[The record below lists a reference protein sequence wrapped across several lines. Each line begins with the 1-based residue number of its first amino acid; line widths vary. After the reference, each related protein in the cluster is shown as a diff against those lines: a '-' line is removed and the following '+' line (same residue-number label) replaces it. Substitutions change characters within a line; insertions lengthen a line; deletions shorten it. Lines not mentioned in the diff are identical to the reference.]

1 MSLATRLGLA
11 APLGYAASAIV
22 ALLLTLGGVLYLPLF
37 VAGWAVVTI
46 IAVVAGVRRFGVR
59 PHWEAIHDE
68 VRSDRW
74 LLLVALIAL
83 VVLAVPRL
91 SYDPVL
97 NLSDQTPLRYWA
109 DGVEI
114 ADARRIPETSIQWG
128 VEAPTSES
136 KVALNAFDAS
146 ASLVLGRGPLPP
158 MGALLVV
165 VSVALLLVGYALGR
179 ELGLRYLAPLVPLL
193 LFANHLLGPRD
204 LTLDLDTYKAENWGR
219 LAAFAAMVL
228 AVRAVRARRI
238 RSRST
243 EAVVGGVL
251 LGVAAATHL
260 VPTAVAVAFVLA
272 YGIAWWVATGHL
284 RTPSFGVA
292 TVLGVG
298 VVLGVALLLAAGGE
312 IGLGGGVDREAYDQI
327 AANLGQPAGWDPTR
341 YLALGELDQAPVA
354 MGFYDP
360 VLTTYHE
367 FVRRAVG
374 ETVLRRPVR
383 LLFPVA
389 VAGALVLLLFFGD
402 VRLRVMAI
410 AAVALLVVVLVVGL
424 AFSYLFDVYV
434 MAEFGTR
441 RLFDYGGL
449 PVVLLVAGVLEVG

>member
-1 MSLATRLGLA
+1 MTPGTIALAAILLVGPGLPLAFALFKPGRMSVATRVGLA

-22 ALLLTLGGVLYLPLF
+22 ALLLTLGGVLLLPLF

-46 IAVVAGVRRFGVR
+46 IAVVAGVRRFGIR
-59 PHWEAIHDE
+59 PHLEAIRDE

-83 VVLAVPRL
+83 AALAVPRL

-136 KVALNAFDAS
+136 KVALNAFDA
-146 ASLVLGRGPLPP
+146 AGSLVLGRGPLPP

-165 VSVALLLVGYALGR
+165 VSVALLLVGYALAR

-251 LGVAAATHL
+251 LGMAAATHL
-260 VPTAVAVAFVLA
+260 VPTTVAVAFILA
-272 YGIAWWVATGHL
+272 YGIAWWVTTGHV

-298 VVLGVALLLAAGGE
+298 VAVGLALLLSAGGE

-354 MGFYDP
+354 AGFYDP

-374 ETVLRRPVR
+374 QPVLRRPVR

-389 VAGALVLLLFFGD
+389 AATGAWSSSP
-402 VRLRVMAI
+402 RAR
-410 AAVALLVVVLVVGL
+410 
-424 AFSYLFDVYV
+424 
-434 MAEFGTR
+434 
-441 RLFDYGGL
+441 
-449 PVVLLVAGVLEVG
+449 